1 MDKKQILEK
10 IKKCLA
16 LGKSANEHEAAAALA
31 KARELMD
38 EYSVTEADV
47 LTADVNEARA
57 KASAAERPASH
68 ELRLARTVAKAFRCE
83 CLFTSK
89 WNIKTFKQEGN
100 WKFIGLNIAPELAQ
114 FAFEVLLR
122 QLKKERAAYIK
133 TRLKRCKSAN
143 KTIRADAFCDGWT
156 ATVKSM
162 IEKFAN
168 YQPIPEIRA
177 YINTKYPALTERT
190 VESRANGKSGKMGDR
205 ISDDF
210 FNGAMAG
217 KDAKL
222 HHGVGGENLKELG

>member
-16 LGKSANEHEAAAALA
+16 LSKSANEHEAAAALE

-38 EYSVTEADV
+38 EYNVTEADV

-57 KASAAERPASH
+57 KASAVERPASH
-68 ELRLARTVAKAFRCE
+68 ELRLARTVSKAFRCE

-133 TRLKRCKSAN
+133 TKLKRCKSTN

-156 ATVKSM
+156 AEVKNRV
-162 IEKFAN
+162 EEFAN
-168 YQPIPEIRA
+168 YKPIPEIKT
-177 YINTKYPALTERT
+177 YINTKYPALTSRS
-190 VESRANGKSGKMGDR
+190 VESRAKGKNGRIGDS
-205 ISDDF
+205 ISNDF
-210 FNGAMAG
+210 FNGAIAG
-217 KDAKL
+217 QDVKL
-222 HHGVGGENLKELG
+222 QHGVGGAERKELK